1 MVPTLSPMIWTIYLS
16 GEVHTPWRE
25 ELKEQAAARG
35 LPVRFTSA
43 VTDHPASDA
52 AGDHLPPESEG
63 FWRDQRS
70 AGVNAMRTSTL
81 IRQCDL
87 AVVRFGDEY
96 KQWNAAY
103 DAGALAALG
112 KPYVT
117 LHGPHHVHALK
128 EVDAGAMAWAE
139 TVDQVIKTLAYVTG

>member
-1 MVPTLSPMIWTIYLS
+1 MIWTIYLS
-16 GEVHTPWRE
+16 GEVHSAWRE
-25 ELKEQAAARG
+25 ELKQQAAARG

-43 VTDHPASDA
+43 VTDHASSDA
-52 AGDHLPPESEG
+52 AGDHLPPASDG
-63 FWRDQRS
+63 YWRDHKS

-96 KQWNAAY
+96 RQWNAAF
-103 DAGALAALG
+103 DAGALTALG

-117 LHGPHHVHALK
+117 LHGAQHVHALK

-139 TVDQVIKTLAYVTG
+139 TVEQVLETLAYVTG